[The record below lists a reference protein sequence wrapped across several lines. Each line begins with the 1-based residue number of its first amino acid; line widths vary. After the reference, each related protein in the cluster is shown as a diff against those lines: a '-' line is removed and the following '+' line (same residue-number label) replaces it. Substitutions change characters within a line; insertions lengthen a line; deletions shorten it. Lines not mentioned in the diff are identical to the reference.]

1 MTTIVVSRKHKA
13 IAADSFNT
21 TPDGAFRLVSK
32 IEQLENGNYF
42 LGSGHLKPLGVVKRW
57 LDSDRS
63 TELDL
68 NFVNED
74 PDDLGFSI
82 LVVSPDL
89 DKIACIDEEL
99 EWYYVHD
106 EYVAIGSGGAYA
118 IGALDAGASPEDAV
132 KIACRRDA
140 NTGEPVTVLY
150 VQ

>member
-57 LDSDRS
+57 LDTNRKD
-63 TELDL
+63 EIDL

-74 PDDLGFSI
+74 PDEFGFSI

-89 DKIACIDEEL
+89 TQIACIDEEL

-106 EYVAIGSGGAYA
+106 EYVAIGSGSSYA